1 VLGVTLAMNFG
12 YAAASLVAALSYGG
26 ALAHAV
32 TGRWAPAEDDGGDE
46 PAPEAPAEV
55 EGEPVPA

>member
-1 VLGVTLAMNFG
+1 M
-12 YAAASLVAALSYGG
+12 AALCYGG

-32 TGRWAPAEDDGGDE
+32 AGRWAPAEDAGGDE